1 MSERVD
7 LIRALAV
14 LAEEPGNR
22 HPALASAL
30 RLPLPPSAIEH
41 TDVYVL
47 QVYPFASVYVGA
59 EGMLGGEA
67 RDRVAGFW
75 RAVGQTPPPE
85 PDHIAALLGL
95 YAGLLEHAERET
107 DPARR
112 VMAEQ
117 AASAL
122 LWEHL
127 LSWVPVFLAKVREV
141 GTSFHRAWAAL
152 LLDVLAD
159 EAANLDPTLPLPVHL
174 ASGPDLSEGETLD
187 ECVAGVL
194 APIRSGIVIT
204 RGDLARG
211 AVAAGVGS
219 RIGERR
225 FVLKAMFEQDARA
238 TLQWLSSEAER
249 WKETHS
255 GLGIESNVVSQFW
268 SQRAAAASA
277 LWDQMAG
284 SQNKQEVMLGV
295 RGT

>member
-14 LAEEPGNR
+14 LAEEPCEQQ
-22 HPALASAL
+22 AVLAKVL
-30 RLPLPPSAIEH
+30 GLPNPPSAAEH

-85 PDHIAALLGL
+85 SDHVAALLGL
-95 YAGLLEHAERET
+95 YAGLLSHAEKES
-107 DPARR
+107 DPPRR
-112 VMAEQ
+112 VLAEQ

-127 LSWVPVFLAKVREV
+127 LSWLPPFLAKVREV
-141 GTSFHRAWAAL
+141 GTGFHRAWADL
-152 LLDVLAD
+152 LIEVLRE
-159 EAANLDPTLPLPVHL
+159 EASGLEPGQALPVHL
-174 ASGPDLSEGETLD
+174 ASAPALSEGDTLD
-187 ECVAGVL
+187 ECAAGVL
-194 APIRSGIVIT
+194 APIRSGMVLT

-211 AVAAGVGS
+211 ATAAGVGS

-225 FVLKAMFEQDARA
+225 FVLKAMLEQDPRA
-238 TLQWLSSEAER
+238 TLGWLSSEATRWEGIHSSLGPETAIISRFWAER
-249 WKETHS
+249 S
-255 GLGIESNVVSQFW
+255 
-268 SQRAAAASA
+268 AAAAE
-277 LWDQMAG
+277 LFDQMAS
-284 SQNKQEVMLGV
+284 SQIAEEVVLGV
-295 RGT
+295 AGS